1 MAKRLLCILGV
12 LLLTGCSPA
21 KPVDNIVQNVEL
33 GFLTLDGNGIATHP
47 FTTEA
52 TYVVEWKEKPSW
64 TALPIMVSGKLE
76 GTILSDA
83 TASSYSYTMG
93 TTDEADA
100 YYTVITEGYQ
110 ERFEDLWAEIYDIM
124 NEGKDYAALDS
135 TVLSDALNT
144 IHGDAKYGYLQDILT
159 EALMVVKGLEENGPT
174 AELNIK
180 AGEVYNQFYGWLYSF
195 STDSLQN
202 K

>member
-1 MAKRLLCILGV
+1 MIKRLLCIFGV

-21 KPVDNIVQNVEL
+21 KPVDNVVQNVEL
-33 GFLTLDGNGIATHP
+33 GFLTLDGNGIAEHP
-47 FTTEA
+47 FSDDAKYT
-52 TYVVEWKEKPSW
+52 VEWTEKPSW
-64 TALPIMVSGKLE
+64 TALPIMVSGELE
-76 GTILSDA
+76 GTVLSDA

-100 YYTVITEGYQ
+100 YYTVITAGYQ
-110 ERFEDLWAEIYDIM
+110 ERFEDLWTDIYDIM
-124 NEGKDYAALDS
+124 NGVEEYTSVDS
-135 TVLSDALNT
+135 TVLSDALST
-144 IHGDAKYGYLQDILT
+144 IHGDEKYGYLQDILT
-159 EALMVVKGLEENGPT
+159 EALVVVKDMEESGPSD
-174 AELNIK
+174 ELNIK